1 MVCWLSIVK
10 SARLQ
15 ILLFTLVALGNSVF
29 AETREVTSLDFDWR
43 FHCGDIPGV
52 LRDSSTNGN
61 LIPTPDFLGS
71 AYDDSSWQSINV
83 PHDYIIEGT
92 IDPKADEAHG
102 YLPVEP
108 AWYRKTISIPAT
120 DKSRRLWLE
129 FDGVYRDSQMWLNG
143 HFLGRHAS
151 GYTSFCYDI
160 SDFATPGTNNILVV
174 RVDPTQFEGWWYEG
188 GGIYRHTRLISIAP
202 AYIEPWGVYIN
213 AAVKNPGDG
222 TQADAQLSI
231 ATSVANDAG
240 TADRATVLNE
250 AIDADGAVVASV
262 RTTRRIASKD
272 SIDLHQS
279 LALPRANL
287 WSCEHPYLY
296 RLRTSV
302 LVSGKLVDQVTNTF
316 GARTI
321 RFDPNLGFFLNGKHV
336 EIKGTCNHQDFA
348 GVGIALPD
356 RLYTYRVQELKGMGA
371 NAMRYSHNEMAP
383 EQLDA
388 CDRLGILVMAENR
401 HLGDSPEILGEL
413 DSLVQQDR
421 NHPSIVLWSICN
433 EEKEQGSPLGAKE
446 GLAMLN
452 EIHRLDDTRPITCA
466 MNNSIGHG
474 LTQVID
480 VQGFNYHPEN
490 YDPIHREFPGMP
502 LVATEIGATVG
513 TRGCY
518 GSESFTVHGDT
529 AHYEG
534 EPTNCQVDAYDI
546 NAPDWAETAEVAW
559 QAVATRPWL
568 AGGFVW
574 SGFDYR
580 GEPTPFAWP
589 AISSQYA
596 ILDTCGFPKDVY
608 YYYKSWWTDHPVLH
622 IFPDWN
628 LHAGEVKGQPID
640 VWCYSNCKQV
650 ELFLNG
656 KSLGKKTM
664 PQYSHLEWPVQYEP
678 GTLSAKGYDTDGR
691 LIVQTRVETT
701 ANPAAIALD
710 PDRKTL
716 TADGQDISL
725 ITVKI
730 MDAQGRTV
738 PGANSVVTFKVTGA
752 GHLIGLGNGDP
763 ACHELD
769 KGTQRSAFKGLCLA
783 IVQSTGVP
791 GAISVEADS
800 PGLNPAIAV
809 IDTR

>member
-15 ILLFTLVALGNSVF
+15 ILLFILIAMRGSVF
-29 AETREVTSLDFDWR
+29 AGSRDVTSLDFDWR
-43 FHCGDIPGV
+43 FHRGDIAGV
-52 LRDSSTNGN
+52 LPDSVANGD
-61 LIPTPDFLGS
+61 LSPTPGFLSS
-71 AYDDSSWQSINV
+71 AYDDSTWQSVNV
-83 PHDYIIEGT
+83 PHDYVVEGAV
-92 IDPKADEAHG
+92 DPKADEAHG

-108 AWYRKTISIPAT
+108 AWYRKTISIPAA
-120 DKSRRLWLE
+120 DQGRRLWLE

-143 HFLGRHAS
+143 HFLGHHLS

-160 SDFATPGTNNILVV
+160 SEFAMPGKNNVLVV
-174 RVDPTQFEGWWYEG
+174 HVDPTQFEGWWYEG
-188 GGIYRHTRLISIAP
+188 GGIYRHTRLISVAP
-202 AYIEPWGVYIN
+202 THVEPWGVYVN

-222 TQADAQLSI
+222 TRADAQLSI
-231 ATSVANDAG
+231 ATSIANDAG
-240 TADRATVLNE
+240 TTDRATVLSE
-250 AIDADGAVVASV
+250 AVDADGAVVASV
-262 RTTRRIASKD
+262 RTTRPVAGKGN
-272 SIDLHQS
+272 IDLHQS

-287 WSCEHPYLY
+287 WSCDHPYLY
-296 RLRTSV
+296 QLRSSV
-302 LVSGKLVDQVTNTF
+302 FVGGKLVDQVTNYF

-321 RFDPNLGFFLNGKHV
+321 QFDPSLGFFLNGKRV

-356 RLYTYRVQELKGMGA
+356 RLYAYRAQELKGMGA

-383 EQLDA
+383 ELLDT

-421 NHPSIVLWSICN
+421 NHPSIILWSICN

-446 GLAMLN
+446 GRAMLN
-452 EIHRLDDTRPITCA
+452 EIHRLDNTRPITCA

-480 VQGFNYHPEN
+480 VQGFNYHPET
-490 YDPIHREFPGMP
+490 YDPIHGEFPRMP
-502 LVATEIGATVG
+502 AIATEIGATVG

-518 GSESFTVHGDT
+518 DSESFTVHGDT

-534 EPTNCQVDAYDI
+534 EPTNCQLDAYDI
-546 NAPDWAETAEVAW
+546 NAPDWAETAEEAW
-559 QAVATRPWL
+559 QAVATRPWM

-580 GEPTPFAWP
+580 GEPTPFDWP

-596 ILDTCGFPKDVY
+596 ILDTCGFRKDVY
-608 YYYKSWWTDHPVLH
+608 FYYQSWWTDQPVLH

-628 LHAGEVKGQPID
+628 LHGGGVEGQAID

-656 KSLGKKTM
+656 RSLGKKTM
-664 PQYSHLEWPVQYEP
+664 RQYSHLEWPVKYEP
-678 GTLSAKGYDTDGR
+678 GTLSAKGYDAKGR
-691 LIVQTRVETT
+691 LVAQTSEETSGAPT
-701 ANPAAIALD
+701 AVTLD
-710 PDRKTL
+710 LDRKTL
-716 TADGQDISL
+716 AADGQDISL
-725 ITVKI
+725 VTVKI
-730 MDAQGRTV
+730 VDAQGRTV
-738 PGANSVVTFKVTGA
+738 PIAKNLVTFKVTGA

-763 ACHELD
+763 ACHEPD
-769 KGTQRSAFKGLCLA
+769 KGRQRSAFHGLCLA
-783 IVQSTGVP
+783 IVQSARAP
-791 GAISVEADS
+791 GAISIEANS
-800 PGLNPAIAV
+800 PGLNSATAV
-809 IDTR
+809 IESH